1 MQHEMWDDAEALFTE
16 IINDL
21 SAQRWNREQAQRQL
35 MEIKRR
41 RDGLAGTTRLT
52 EKTQEMNVGTQ
63 RALAQQY
70 MQRNQLKKAVEIYE
84 QIAIAMPEDLESRA
98 NLATIYS
105 RQNKHDKSI
114 DAWKALL
121 EADPENTKYQ
131 DGLVGRLPVC

>member
-21 SAQRWNREQAQRQL
+21 SAQQWPRQQAQRQL

-41 RDGLAGTTRLT
+41 RDGLVETTQLT

-70 MQRNQLKKAVEIYE
+70 KQRNQLKKAVEIYE
-84 QIAIAMPEDLESRA
+84 QITTAMPEDFESRA
-98 NLATIYS
+98 QSCNHLFAP
-105 RQNKHDKSI
+105 K
-114 DAWKALL
+114 
-121 EADPENTKYQ
+121 
-131 DGLVGRLPVC
+131 